1 MALATWLVKVLA
13 QAANRVTP
21 KQSILTDIRIASVVE
36 RTSRQNTKGNRQWNP
51 KP

>member
-1 MALATWLVKVLA
+1 MALATWLIKVLA

-21 KQSILTDIRIASVVE
+21 KQSILTDIHIASAVAL
-36 RTSRQNTKGNRQWNP
+36 TSRQNTKGNHQWNH